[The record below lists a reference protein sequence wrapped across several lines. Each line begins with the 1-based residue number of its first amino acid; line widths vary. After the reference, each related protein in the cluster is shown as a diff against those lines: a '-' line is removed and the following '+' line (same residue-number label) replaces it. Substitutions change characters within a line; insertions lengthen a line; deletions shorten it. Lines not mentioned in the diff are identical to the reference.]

1 MDMPTRVEYGFADK
15 YLGEVSLGYNGSEN
29 FAKGHRFGF
38 FPSGSLGYVISEE
51 AFMEKVKKVIPYSKV
66 RGSVGL
72 VGNDKSKDRFLYMGE
87 FAGQGI
93 YDGGGTPSFGF
104 GTTNPSTNGGIYEKR
119 NENKLLTWETALK
132 GNVGLEMRLF
142 SNDLPGFFL

>member
-1 MDMPTRVEYGFADK
+1 MGYAARVEYGFAEK

-51 AFMEKVKKVIPYSKV
+51 PFMAKVKNVIPFLKV
-66 RGSVGL
+66 RGSIGL

-87 FAGQGI
+87 YAAM
-93 YDGGGTPSFGF
+93 
-104 GTTNPSTNGGIYEKR
+104 KR
-119 NENKLLTWETALK
+119 ETKTSCLHGK
-132 GNVGLEMRLF
+132 Q
-142 SNDLPGFFL
+142 P